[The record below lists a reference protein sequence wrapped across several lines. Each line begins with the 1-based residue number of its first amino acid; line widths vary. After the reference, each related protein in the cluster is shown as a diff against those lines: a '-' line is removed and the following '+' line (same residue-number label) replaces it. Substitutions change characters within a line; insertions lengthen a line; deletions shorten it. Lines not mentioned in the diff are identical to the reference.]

1 MYLDCLIIGKM
12 PNIDLRTPRINFMD
26 QVKLLE
32 LAAADLVKKGDDDP
46 ANWVFGRLPVSVYM
60 HHSFLCSLT

>member
-1 MYLDCLIIGKM
+1 
-12 PNIDLRTPRINFMD
+12 MD

-46 ANWVFGRLPVSVYM
+46 ANWMFGKLLVSVYT
-60 HHSFLCSLT
+60 HHSFLFSLT